1 MYSAETAALNAI
13 LGIFSTIWLLV
24 LAFFVINI
32 VANWKIFTK
41 ANQPGWA
48 SIVPFYKSYI
58 AFKIYWGNGWLFLV
72 PLVLGLLGFIP
83 LLGTLLVIAGVV
95 INVITQYKKAV
106 RSEERRVGKE
116 CRSRWS
122 PYH

>member
-1 MYSAETAALNAI
+1 MYSAATAALHAI
-13 LGIFSTIWLLV
+13 LGIFSTLWLLV

-83 LLGTLLVIAGVV
+83 LLGTLLVIAGL
-95 INVITQYKKAV
+95 VITVIHQ
-106 RSEERRVGKE
+106 
-116 CRSRWS
+116 
-122 PYH
+122 